1 MSYTYDNCVTNSE
14 GKCEND
20 NTCHICKNEYHEGG
34 SSLPDNSCIRTNDKT
49 LIQDWL
55 FPGSQLKN
63 ICIGNNSLDL
73 NCSRGGIYDPNLKKC
88 ICTPGSIG
96 NECKNVTRR
105 CNDIVQCIEDKNSI
119 LSDCGSNNDCNMGFE
134 NNTTTSNNN
143 DNQNSTYNILLTFLV
158 ILVLVLPPILSFTSR
173 KKNKG
178 GIYRE
183 NEVL

>member
-1 MSYTYDNCVTNSE
+1 MSYTYDNCITNSE
-14 GKCEND
+14 GKCEDD
-20 NTCHICKNEYHEGG
+20 NTCHICKND
-34 SSLPDNSCIRTNDKT
+34 SSLPYDSCIRSTDKT

-63 ICIGNNSLDL
+63 ICTGNNPLDL

-88 ICTPGSIG
+88 ICTPGSTG
-96 NECKNVTRR
+96 DECRNVTRI

-119 LSDCGSNNDCNMGFE
+119 LSDCGSNSDCNMGFE
-134 NNTTTSNNN
+134 NNTTDSNDNDNDN

-158 ILVLVLPPILSFTSR
+158 ILILVIPPILSFTIR

-183 NEVL
+183 NDVL